1 MLLQALHRDRQQRLE
16 LWQVRWFI
24 ISIFMVLSQVPEFF
38 MGCLCFR
45 YMNSQECLVGPGTD
59 FLADYKLLLRA
70 DLDTFPTPRFRG
82 LWPEGVLVDRN
93 YQTNF
98 GLRRWFTQEWE
109 FFSFR
114 YFIDILCQKVWT
126 WNLYKLIL
134 EVLTILQC
142 WYRILDSLCVVI
154 HELSLTLLGFT
165 SPVLLIN
172 KNPRYVMN
180 GTWPMQ

>member
-24 ISIFMVLSQVPEFF
+24 ISIFMVLSQVPEIF

-109 FFSFR
+109 YCAKKWFE
-114 YFIDILCQKVWT
+114 YFAASSTPCARLPVRLASSIVAG
-126 WNLYKLIL
+126 
-134 EVLTILQC
+134 TILAPHGQ
-142 WYRILDSLCVVI
+142 S
-154 HELSLTLLGFT
+154 S
-165 SPVLLIN
+165 SSSSSS
-172 KNPRYVMN
+172 
-180 GTWPMQ
+180 